1 MAVSREDVQRFL
13 DGHRRANDVTRAE
26 THARLRTL
34 TVEESQAEYDAL
46 CRVWE
51 AGGGPVAGREALD
64 RLVLRDRLALRRRL
78 ARLR

>member
-34 TVEESQAEYDAL
+34 TVEQSQAEYDAL

-51 AGGGPVAGREALD
+51 AGGV
-64 RLVLRDRLALRRRL
+64 
-78 ARLR
+78 